1 MFKFYLE
8 SEDKF
13 GIRFEIKF
21 EFKVERKKR
30 EEKKKNKKRG
40 TRPVLPGPLHPS
52 RPIPLDSARPTS
64 FHFASCVGPSRLAAD

>member
-30 EEKKKNKKRG
+30 EEKKKKIKKR
-40 TRPVLPGPLHPS
+40 
-52 RPIPLDSARPTS
+52 DSPCATWA
-64 FHFASCVGPSRLAAD
+64 ASSLAAHPPRFRTAHFLSLCIMCWPISPRR